1 MDRAVTGRPLLDG
14 MAAICMKYAIRH
26 TTTYRYTQPLLYS
39 VQNLHLWPQSGPSQ
53 SVSDWQVQAPGSL
66 YAQPDGQGNT
76 VHSFSLLSGVEA
88 NLRECRID
96 ASGTVSTWGVSDFV
110 DADLSVPP
118 AFFLR
123 SAHLAEP
130 HPRLAQWARQAVP
143 ALARALDASHLPPP
157 DALLMLAVAVA
168 DRVRYRTGS
177 TGVETTAAEAF
188 DWERGVCQDQ
198 AHVMVAICRSL
209 GLPAR
214 YVSGYFYAANE
225 PELASHAWA
234 DVCLD
239 TSQSRWLS
247 LDVTNRCLTDERHIR
262 LAAATDYTA
271 CAPVRGVRR
280 GGGEETMVVDIQ
292 IEPVP
297 G

>member
-1 MDRAVTGRPLLDG
+1 
-14 MAAICMKYAIRH
+14 MKYAIRH

-39 VQNLHLWPQSGPSQ
+39 VQNLHLWPQSGPCQ
-53 SVSDWQVQAPGSL
+53 SVTGWHIRAPGSL
-66 YAQPDGQGNT
+66 NAQPDGQGNT
-76 VHSFSLLSGVEA
+76 VHSFSLLARAEE
-88 NLRECRID
+88 NLRECRIE
-96 ASGTVSTWGVSDFV
+96 ASGTVNTLGVSLF
-110 DADLSVPP
+110 AEPDLQVPP

-130 HPRLAQWARQAVP
+130 HPRLAEWARSAVP
-143 ALARALDASHLPPP
+143 LLAAALDAGRPPPP
-157 DALLMLAVAVA
+157 DALVALAAAVA

-188 DWERGVCQDQ
+188 DWENGVCQDQ
-198 AHVMVAICRSL
+198 AHVMVAACRSL

-239 TSQSRWLS
+239 TAMSRWLS
-247 LDVTNRCLTDERHIR
+247 LDVTHRCPTDERHIR

-271 CAPVRGVRR
+271 CAPVLGLRR
-280 GGGEETMVVDIQ
+280 GGGEESMDVKIQ
-292 IEPVP
+292 IEPVA